1 MQWDILN
8 AQNRFRGQCQVKNTN
23 FPFVLSTGKLW
34 LKIVKCSGWPSTD
47 LDCEG
52 TVHAKW
58 LTTIT
63 TGRLCNVWGNNGR
76 TRTSW
81 FATTICLVHTALS
94 VPQFLTAKN
103 MTVLSY
109 PPHSPKLAPC
119 GIFLFPKWNHSYKGI
134 VSRMYLVQELY
145 SFFLKNVSTPSY
157 YVVW

>member
-1 MQWDILN
+1 MLKKDFVDNARWITHIFQWFSWFKHEKTLIKDCK
-8 AQNRFRGQCQVKNTN
+8 R
-23 FPFVLSTGKLW
+23 
-34 LKIVKCSGWPSTD
+34 SGWLSTD
-47 LDCEG
+47 LNCEG
-52 TVHAKW
+52 TVHTKW

-81 FATTICLVHTALS
+81 FVMTICLMHTALS

-109 PPHSPKLAPC
+109 PPYLNWHPVVYSC
-119 GIFLFPKWNHSYKGI
+119 FQEWNHSYKGT
-134 VSRMYLVQELY
+134 VSRMYLVWELY
-145 SFFLKNVSTPSY
+145 SFLLKNVSRPSY